1 MKRTD
6 RERARK
12 AVLDFFQSFSL
23 ASNTTRTY
31 QSHWRI
37 FMSICQ
43 DYGVDFSQAMT
54 EEDLCLVVAAYAGSH
69 KITTL
74 PQFISAL
81 QYFHVRYFRC
91 NLPRGVMF
99 SDMQRGLDN
108 YYANRA
114 VVQRKHALTLNDLLA
129 FAPLLDTRYFE
140 HARDWCACLLAFFGL
155 LRIGEYMD
163 GRLHH
168 RHVQITPHGVIIT
181 IAFSKTSNLPATVT
195 IAQRDDRLCPA
206 RALAHYLQFFP
217 LLSLP
222 NNPDDPLFVTRT
234 QGAARLAATSRDEFI
249 ANVRRLIRA
258 AFPDRDAYAYAGHS
272 FRRGG
277 ATAMLLA
284 GVPQDVLRMH
294 GRWSSE
300 AYRAYIEDS
309 VATRLVATRAL
320 RRPSP

>member
-1 MKRTD
+1 MVWWCALPIRGVQWSDVSFATVLVWPTSSHVHVASRTPYSNLTH
-6 RERARK
+6 E
-12 AVLDFFQSFSL
+12 QSQLAHQQFSL

-54 EEDLCLVVAAYAGSH
+54 EENLCLVVAAYADSH

-81 QYFHVRYFRC
+81 QYFHVRCFRC

-168 RHVQITPHGVIIT
+168 RHIQITPHGVIIT

-206 RALAHYLQFFP
+206 SALAH
-217 LLSLP
+217 
-222 NNPDDPLFVTRT
+222 
-234 QGAARLAATSRDEFI
+234 
-249 ANVRRLIRA
+249 
-258 AFPDRDAYAYAGHS
+258 
-272 FRRGG
+272 
-277 ATAMLLA
+277 
-284 GVPQDVLRMH
+284 
-294 GRWSSE
+294 
-300 AYRAYIEDS
+300 
-309 VATRLVATRAL
+309 
-320 RRPSP
+320 